1 MGLRMTKGPTNAC
14 IAFHCDGG
22 YVTSTPQIAL
32 VAESSYGY
40 TGGELCFFVNDKV
53 HVLDRPVGSLVQYP
67 PKVPHGVTHLSSG
80 TQKSLIVVDKAIVV
94 DVEKVDQVIENCT
107 ASSPVQGP
115 RASTWIACYDRPAD
129 HVLIPCGHFC
139 LCSECVQHVG
149 GRCPLCG
156 IPIEGKQ
163 SAYL

>member
-1 MGLRMTKGPTNAC
+1 M
-14 IAFHCDGG
+14 
-22 YVTSTPQIAL
+22 V
-32 VAESSYGY
+32 
-40 TGGELCFFVNDKV
+40 VN
-53 HVLDRPVGSLVQYP
+53 
-67 PKVPHGVTHLSSG
+67 
-80 TQKSLIVVDKAIVV
+80 
-94 DVEKVDQVIENCT
+94 VEKVDQFIETCP
-107 ASSPVQGP
+107 APSPVQGP

-163 SAYL
+163 RAYRKHPNANNALLIVTLFKPKSPASFNVMSY